1 MSSVSDQPSNLI
13 DLVVRRTIRAS
24 AERLFAAWTMPEHFK
39 IWWGPGPV
47 VCSGIEIDL
56 RVGGHYRIAN
66 QQPDGNIVWIFGEFV
81 QVEPPTRLVFTWQL
95 EGAPP
100 TPERVTVR
108 FEAHDEDTEII
119 IVHERIASD
128 TIRQSHDESWRGC
141 LDGLDAYLRSAAAPL
156 R

>member
-1 MSSVSDQPSNLI
+1 M
-13 DLVVRRTIRAS
+13 
-24 AERLFAAWTMPEHFK
+24 
-39 IWWGPGPV
+39 

-81 QVEPPTRLVFTWQL
+81 QVKPPTRLVFTWQL
-95 EGAPP
+95 ERAPP

-108 FEAHDEDTEII
+108 FEAYDEDTEII

-128 TIRQSHDESWRGC
+128 TIRQSHDEGWRGC
-141 LDGLDAYLRSAAAPL
+141 LDGLDSYLRSASAPL